1 MVEKGLRRRP
11 QVLPNGADPWT
22 MKVEQFIEQVTATA
36 MVQHTRHREAYED
49 TFDYLARPG
58 RTVIVLKKPWPVG
71 QTGRV
76 FDFSEP
82 TDGYF
87 RVGVD
92 FGGKQMYIPAHALAR
107 WLGAPDCEKAEL
119 RHFYF
124 LMKLNA
130 GGMAVFPDDPSGL
143 ET

>member
-1 MVEKGLRRRP
+1 
-11 QVLPNGADPWT
+11 
-22 MKVEQFIEQVTATA
+22 MKVEQFIEQVTANA
-36 MVQHTRHREAYED
+36 LVEHTRHREAYED

-76 FDFSEP
+76 FEFSEP
-82 TDGYF
+82 SDGYF

-92 FGGKQMYIPAHALAR
+92 FGTKQMYIPAHALAR

-143 ET
+143 ES

>member
-1 MVEKGLRRRP
+1 MSGAAGP
-11 QVLPNGADPWT
+11 QVLPPGADPRG
-22 MKVEQFIEQVTATA
+22 MKVEQFIEQVTANA
-36 MVQHTRHREAYED
+36 LVEHTRHREAYED

-76 FDFSEP
+76 FEFSEP

-92 FGGKQMYIPAHALAR
+92 FGSKQMYIPAHALAR
-107 WLGAPDCEKAEL
+107 WLGAPDCAQAEL
-119 RHFYF
+119 RHLYF
-124 LMKLNA
+124 LMTLNA
-130 GGMAVFPDDPSGL
+130 GGLAVLPEDPSGL

>member
-1 MVEKGLRRRP
+1 MRV
-11 QVLPNGADPWT
+11 Q
-22 MKVEQFIEQVTATA
+22 QFIEQVTAEA
-36 MVQHTRHREAYED
+36 LAQHTRHREAYED

-58 RTVIVLKKPWPVG
+58 RTVIVIKKPWPVG
-71 QTGRV
+71 QTGKV

-92 FGGKQMYIPAHALAR
+92 FGSKQMFIPAHALAR

-130 GGMAVFPDDPSGL
+130 GGNAQFPDDPSDL
-143 ET
+143 EV